1 MNNTKDQHWTTVVKP
16 GTGWLNFNLREIW
29 KYRDLILLFVRRDV
43 VTIYKQTILGPL
55 WILIQPLLTTIIF
68 TVVFGNIAKISTEEI
83 PPVLFYFSGIIL
95 WNYFADC
102 LKTTSDTF
110 KRNANLF
117 GKVYFPRAVAPLSI
131 VVSNLIKL
139 GIQFLLF
146 LAIYAYFIWQG
157 FAPGFHLT
165 LLAAPVLIFITALLS
180 LGLGMII
187 SSLTTKYRDL
197 SFLIVFGVQL
207 AMYASPVIYPL
218 SEAPEKYHIYIL
230 ANPMSSIIEAFRYM
244 FLGAGSFNL
253 IHLAYSTAFT
263 LVVFLVG
270 LAIFNRTERKFM
282 DTV

>member
-1 MNNTKDQHWTTVVKP
+1 MSKEEQGWTTVVKP
-16 GTGWLNFNLREIW
+16 RSNWFRLNLREIW

-55 WILIQPLLTTIIF
+55 WIIVQPLLTTLIF
-68 TVVFGNIAKISTEEI
+68 TVVFGNIANISTEEI
-83 PPVLFYFSGIIL
+83 PPLLFYFSGIIL

-110 KRNANLF
+110 RKNANLF
-117 GKVYFPRAVAPLSI
+117 GKVYFPRAISPLS
-131 VVSNLIKL
+131 VTVSNLIKL

-146 LAIYAYFIWQG
+146 LAIYTYYIWAG
-157 FAPGFHLT
+157 FPSAFNIY
-165 LLAAPVLIFITALLS
+165 LLAAPALIVITGFLS

-197 SFLIVFGVQL
+197 SFLIVFGIQL

-218 SEAPEKYHIYIL
+218 SEAPEKYHAYIL
-230 ANPMSSIIEAFRYM
+230 ANPMSAIIEAFRYM
-244 FLGAGSFNL
+244 FLGAGSFNW
-253 IHLAYSTAFT
+253 IHLSYSFSFT
-263 LVVFLVG
+263 IVIVLIGLV
-270 LAIFNRTERKFM
+270 IFNKTEKTFM